1 MLISHNVIPMQ
12 ILLQKVI
19 LNDPRSPFH
28 GAVQDILIQNG
39 KIESI
44 GTGIDAPGARLVQVE
59 GLTVSPGWVDL
70 FAHFNDPGT
79 EYRETIESGAAA
91 AAAGGFTEVFVVPN
105 TKPVVD
111 SKSQVEYIV
120 AKAEKLPVKIHP
132 LGAISRNIEG
142 KDLAEMYDMRASG
155 AIAFS
160 DGIQPVQSAG
170 LMVKALQY
178 VKAFDGVVM
187 QLPDDNSIAAHGLMH
202 EGIVSTRLG
211 LQAKPMMAEE
221 LLVARD
227 IKLARYTNSQ
237 LHFTGVSSPKS
248 IEYIRRAKESGIQ
261 VTCSVTPYHLFFCDE
276 DLMDYDTNLK
286 VNPPL
291 RSRQDMMLLREAVKQ
306 GWIDC
311 IATHHLPQNTDA
323 KVLEFEYAKF
333 GMIGLES
340 CFAAVQTAIPDLAP
354 DQLAKLFSINARRIF
369 KLPEARI
376 AAGEPAS
383 LTLYLPSRQIRFE
396 ASMIQSKSANSAFM
410 GKSLNGQVAAII
422 QGQHFIHN
430 IAL

>member
-1 MLISHNVIPMQ
+1 MHNVIPMQ

-28 GAVQDILIQNG
+28 GAVQDILIKDG
-39 KIESI
+39 KIAGI
-44 GTGIDAPGARLVQVE
+44 GPAIEAADARIIQLD

-79 EYRETIESGAAA
+79 EYKETLESGAAA
-91 AAAGGFTEVFVVPN
+91 AAAGGFTEVFLVPN

-111 SKSQVEYIV
+111 SKSQVEYIT
-120 AKAEKLPVKIHP
+120 AKAAKLAVGLHP
-132 LGAISRNIEG
+132 IGAVSRNLEG
-142 KDLAEMYDMRASG
+142 RDLAEMYDMRASG
-155 AIAFS
+155 AIAFG
-160 DGIQPVQSAG
+160 DGTQSVQSAG
-170 LMVKALQY
+170 LLLKALQY
-178 VKAFDGVVM
+178 VKAFDGVVI
-187 QLPDDNSIAAHGLMH
+187 QLPDDASIAAHGLMH
-202 EGIVSTRLG
+202 EGVVSTRLG

-221 LLVARD
+221 LIVARD
-227 IKLARYTNSQ
+227 IKLARYTDSQ

-248 IEYIRRAKESGIQ
+248 IEYIRRAKESGLK

-276 DLMDYDTNLK
+276 DLMEYDTNLK

-291 RSRQDMMLLREAVKQ
+291 RSRQDMLFLREAVKQ

-311 IATHHLPQNTDA
+311 IATHHLPQHTDA

-340 CFAAVQTAIPDLAP
+340 CYAAVQTVIPDLSG

-369 KLPEARI
+369 KLPEAKI
-376 AAGEPAS
+376 AAGEPAA
-383 LTLYLPSRQIRFE
+383 LTLYVPAAKISFE
-396 ASMIQSKSANSAFM
+396 KSMIRSNSANTPFI
-410 GKSLNGQVAAII
+410 GKVMNGQVVGMIRNE
-422 QGQHFIHN
+422 HFIHN

>member
-1 MLISHNVIPMQ
+1 MQ

-28 GAVQDILIQNG
+28 GAVQDILIQHG
-39 KIESI
+39 KIAAI
-44 GTGIDAPGARLVQVE
+44 GAAIDAPDARMIQLDS
-59 GLTVSPGWVDL
+59 LTVSPGWVDL

-79 EYRETIESGAAA
+79 EYKETLESGAAA
-91 AAAGGFTEVFVVPN
+91 AAAGGFTEVFLVPN
-105 TKPVVD
+105 TKPAVD
-111 SKSQVEYIV
+111 SKSQVEYIT
-120 AKAEKLPVKIHP
+120 AKATKLAVGLHP
-132 LGAISRNIEG
+132 IGAVSRNLEG
-142 KDLAEMYDMRASG
+142 RDLAEMYDMRASG
-155 AIAFS
+155 AIAFG
-160 DGIQPVQSAG
+160 DGTQAVQSAG
-170 LMVKALQY
+170 LMLKALQY
-178 VKAFDGVVM
+178 VKAFDGVVI
-187 QLPDDNSIAAHGLMH
+187 QLPDDASIAAHGLMH

-221 LLVARD
+221 LIVARD
-227 IKLARYTNSQ
+227 IKLARYTDSQ

-248 IEYIRRAKESGIQ
+248 VEYIRRAKESGVK

-291 RSRQDMMLLREAVKQ
+291 RSRQDMLFLREAVKQ

-311 IATHHLPQNTDA
+311 IATHHLPQHTDA

-340 CFAAVQTAIPDLAP
+340 CYAAVQTAIPDLSS
-354 DQLAKLFSINARRIF
+354 DLLARLFSINARTIF
-369 KLPEARI
+369 KLPEAKI
-376 AAGEPAS
+376 AAGEPAA
-383 LTLYLPSRQIRFE
+383 LTLYLPSAKISFDK
-396 ASMIQSKSANSAFM
+396 SMIRSNSANSPFI
-410 GKSLNGQVAAII
+410 GKALNGQVAGMIRNE
-422 QGQHFIHN
+422 HFIHN

>member
-1 MLISHNVIPMQ
+1 MHNVFPMQ

-28 GAVQDILIQNG
+28 GTVQDILIQQG
-39 KIESI
+39 KIVSI
-44 GTGIDAPGARLVQVE
+44 GAGIEAPDARLIQLD

-79 EYRETIESGAAA
+79 EYRETIETGAAA
-91 AAAGGFTEVFVVPN
+91 AAAGGFTEVFVIPN

-111 SKSQVEYIV
+111 SKSPVEYIV
-120 AKAEKLPVKIHP
+120 AKSEKLPVQLHP
-132 LGAISRNIEG
+132 IGAISRNAEG

-178 VKAFDGVVM
+178 VKAFDGVVI
-187 QLPDDNSIAAHGLMH
+187 QLPDDTSIAAHGLMH
-202 EGIVSTRLG
+202 EGVMSTRLG

-221 LLVARD
+221 LIVARD
-227 IKLARYTNSQ
+227 IKLARYTDSQ

-248 IEYIRRAKESGIQ
+248 IEYIRRAKESGVK

-276 DLMDYDTNLK
+276 DLAEYDTNLK

-291 RSRQDMMLLREAVKQ
+291 RSRQDMLFLREAVQQ

-311 IATHHLPQNTDA
+311 IATHHLPHNTDA

-333 GMIGLES
+333 GMIGLET
-340 CFAAVQTAIPDLAP
+340 CFATVQTVLPDLSLE
-354 DQLAKLFSINARRIF
+354 QLVALFSLNARAIF
-369 KLPEARI
+369 KLAEARI
-376 AAGEPAS
+376 AEGEQAA
-383 LTLYLPSRQIRFE
+383 LTLYLPSATTRFDQ
-396 ASMIQSKSANSAFM
+396 SMIKSKSANSPFI
-410 GKSLNGQVAAII
+410 GKTLKGQVAGII
-422 QGQHFIHN
+422 RNGHFIHN